1 MGGDGISVKSVLKVF
16 RHQVARTIAE
26 KTNQS
31 MVGGEWEW
39 SLMEDTLE
47 ISGICPIKE

>member
-16 RHQVARTIAE
+16 RHQVARTIAG